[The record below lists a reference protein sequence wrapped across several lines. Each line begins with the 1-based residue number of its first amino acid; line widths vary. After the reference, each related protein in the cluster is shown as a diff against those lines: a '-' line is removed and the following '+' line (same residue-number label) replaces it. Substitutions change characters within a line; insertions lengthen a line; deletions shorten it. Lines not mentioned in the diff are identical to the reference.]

1 MKIILSKSAIEAAT
15 MIVDDQN
22 LLNPQNRLTIES
34 ADSSLDYK
42 EGKKLIDLL
51 GQDIFFDFLKNDYEN
66 KKIILRKILK
76 EFMIREKPGFL
87 YHIPKGRKIFLDYIN
102 DNIHQIFKE

>member
-34 ADSSLDYK
+34 ADSNLDYK

-51 GQDIFFDFLKNDYEN
+51 GQDIFFDFLKMIMKTKKLFYE
-66 KKIILRKILK
+66 KS
-76 EFMIREKPGFL
+76 
-87 YHIPKGRKIFLDYIN
+87 
-102 DNIHQIFKE
+102 